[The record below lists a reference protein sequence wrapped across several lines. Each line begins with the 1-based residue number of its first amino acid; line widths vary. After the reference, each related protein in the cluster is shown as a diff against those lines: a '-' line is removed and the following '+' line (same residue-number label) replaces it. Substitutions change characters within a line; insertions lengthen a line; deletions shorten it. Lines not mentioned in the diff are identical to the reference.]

1 MSEGLVGRHR
11 ELREKA
17 QSGGARYLPK
27 LREQR
32 KLTVRERLELLLDAH
47 SFVDGA
53 VPRYSLTAS
62 STRR

>member
-1 MSEGLVGRHR
+1 MTQVLDRKGLAAVYNLEGG
-11 ELREKA
+11 
-17 QSGGARYLPK
+17 
-27 LREQR
+27 
-32 KLTVRERLELLLDAH
+32 LDAY